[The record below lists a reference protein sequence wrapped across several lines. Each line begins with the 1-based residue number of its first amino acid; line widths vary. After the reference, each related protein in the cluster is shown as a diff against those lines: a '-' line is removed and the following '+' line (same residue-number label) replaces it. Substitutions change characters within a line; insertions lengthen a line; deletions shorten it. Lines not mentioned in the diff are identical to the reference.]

1 MHNYA
6 YLSPPD
12 VFVPEKE
19 EPGRTQI
26 PLVAFAGEL
35 VRLAEVVKH
44 NLENGVAPIQTLSQ
58 LSAMEPIITFLRVTG
73 LMSVEERT
81 SETKEVPHA
90 GYL

>member
-19 EPGRTQI
+19 ESGRTQI
-26 PLVAFAGEL
+26 SLIAFAGEL

-44 NLENGVAPIQTLSQ
+44 NL
-58 LSAMEPIITFLRVTG
+58 
-73 LMSVEERT
+73 
-81 SETKEVPHA
+81 
-90 GYL
+90 

>member
-1 MHNYA
+1 MHNHLHHA
-6 YLSPPD
+6 PPD
-12 VFVPEKE
+12 VFVLEKE

-44 NLENGVAPIQTLSQ
+44 NLENGVTPIQTLSQ
-58 LSAMEPIITFLRVTG
+58 LSAMEPIIGVLRVTG
-73 LMSVEERT
+73 LMSFEERT
-81 SETKEVPHA
+81 SEPKEVTHA